1 MTSVSLDFALQS
13 FQFAVT
19 RHFDEFSANY
29 DKWSNFLSKVPELY
43 NSQTDIFVTLAQ
55 LFVYKFTVPTRR
67 VRKEGGN
74 FKHISRRLP
83 FGNPLFLFWPKL
95 VTISGEQVIESY

>member
-19 RHFDEFSANY
+19 RHFEEFSANY

-43 NSQTDIFVTLAQ
+43 NRQADIFVTLAQ

-74 FKHISRRLP
+74 FKHISQDFHLEFP
-83 FGNPLFLFWPKL
+83 NFFLG
-95 VTISGEQVIESY
+95 SN

>member
-43 NSQTDIFVTLAQ
+43 NRPADIFVTLAQ
-55 LFVYKFTVPTRR
+55 LFVYKFTVLNRR
-67 VRKEGGN
+67 DESGRKEEILN
-74 FKHISRRLP
+74 I
-83 FGNPLFLFWPKL
+83 FLEDFHLEIPYFF
-95 VTISGEQVIESY
+95 SGPN